1 MSIFWRKSIDQ
12 LRADAASGQ
21 LRRALGPVQL
31 TTLGIGAIIG
41 AGIFVLTGQAAAQH
55 AGPGIVLSFVLAGAA
70 CGFAGLCY
78 AEFAS
83 MIPVAGSAYTYA
95 YATMGELLAWII
107 GWDLI
112 LEYSLGAATVA
123 VGWSGYVVS
132 FLTDLGIH
140 FPLAWANPS
149 GLPILVDGVA
159 TGTGIFNLPAALIA
173 LLVTALLVVGI
184 RESASANATIVV
196 IKVVVVLLFI
206 AFGASFVNPD
216 NWSPFVPASTG
227 TFGEF
232 GWSGIVRGAA
242 VVFFAYIGFDAV
254 SVAAQEARN
263 PQKDMPVGIL
273 ASLVICTVLYI
284 AVSLVLTGIVPYT
297 QLNVP
302 DPIAVGINATGLT
315 WLKPFIK
322 LGAIA
327 GLSSV
332 ILVMIMA
339 QPRIFYA
346 MSRDGLLPPVFKR
359 IHPRFRTP
367 HVTTMV
373 TGLAVA
379 LTAGVFPI
387 GELGHMVSIGTLLAF
402 VIVSLGVLVLRYTHP
417 HIDRPFKTPGMPV
430 VPLLGAGSCFY
441 LMSFLPL
448 VTWLRLLVWLAIGL
462 AIYFLYGARAAARA
476 RALGL
481 TSAPAEVA
489 DRH

>member
-1 MSIFWRKSIDQ
+1 MDLFWRKSIDQ
-12 LRADAASGQ
+12 LRADAASGN
-21 LRRALGPVQL
+21 LRRALGPLQL
-31 TTLGIGAIIG
+31 TTLGVGAIIG

-55 AGPGIVLSFVLAGAA
+55 AGPAIVLSFILAGAA

-132 FLTDLGIH
+132 FLTDLGIN
-140 FPLAWANPS
+140 FPLEWANPS
-149 GLPILVDGVA
+149 GVDILVNGQVV
-159 TGTGIFNLPAALIA
+159 GQGIFNIPAFVIS

-184 RESASANATIVV
+184 KESASANAAIVI
-196 IKVVVVLLFI
+196 IKVSVVLLFI
-206 AFGASFVNPD
+206 AFGAAYVNSD
-216 NWSPFVPASTG
+216 NWSPFIPESTG

-254 SVAAQEARN
+254 SVAAQEAKN
-263 PQKDMPVGIL
+263 PQKDMPTGIL
-273 ASLVICTVLYI
+273 ASLAICTALYI
-284 AVSLVLTGIVPYT
+284 AVSLVLTGIVSYSA
-297 QLNVP
+297 LNVP
-302 DPIAVGINATGLT
+302 DPIAVGINATGLN

-322 LGAIA
+322 MGAIA

-346 MSRDGLLPPVFKR
+346 MSRDGLLPPVFKK
-359 IHPRFRTP
+359 IHPKFRTP
-367 HVTTMV
+367 HITTVV

-379 LTAGVFPI
+379 IVSGIFPI
-387 GELGHMVSIGTLLAF
+387 GTLGHMVSIGTLLAF
-402 VIVSLGVLVLRYTHP
+402 VIVCLGVLVLRYKQP
-417 HIDRPFKTPGMPV
+417 NLDRPFKTPGMPF
-430 VPLLGAGSCFY
+430 VPILGALSCLY
-441 LMSFLPL
+441 LMSFLPIE
-448 VTWLRLLVWLAIGL
+448 TWIRLFIWLAIGL
-462 AIYFLYGARAAARA
+462 AIYFLYGGNAAKRA

-481 TSAPAEVA
+481 TQAPPEMS
-489 DRH
+489 DKH

>member
-1 MSIFWRKSIDQ
+1 MDVFWRKSIDQ
-12 LRADAASGQ
+12 LRADAASGL

-31 TTLGIGAIIG
+31 TALGIGAIIG

-55 AGPGIVLSFVLAGAA
+55 AGPAIVLSFVLAGAA
-70 CGFAGLCY
+70 CAFAGLCY

-132 FLTDLGIH
+132 FLRDIGID
-140 FPLAWANPS
+140 FPLAWANPT
-149 GLPILVDGVA
+149 GAQILVEGSVA
-159 TGTGIFNLPAALIA
+159 GTGIFNLPAALIA
-173 LLVTALLVVGI
+173 LLVTALLVIGI
-184 RESASANATIVV
+184 RESGSANAAIVI
-196 IKVVVVLLFI
+196 IKVGVVLLFI
-206 AFGASFVNPD
+206 AFGAAFVNPG
-216 NWSPFVPASTG
+216 NWTPFIPESTG

-254 SVAAQEARN
+254 SVAAQEARD
-263 PQKDMPVGIL
+263 PQKDMPTGIL
-273 ASLVICTVLYI
+273 ASLAICTVLYI
-284 AVSLVLTGIVPYT
+284 VVSLVLTGIVPYT
-297 QLNVP
+297 TLNVP

-332 ILVMIMA
+332 ILVLIMA

-346 MSRDGLLPPVFKR
+346 MARDGLLPPLFKR
-359 IHPRFRTP
+359 IHPKFRTP
-367 HVTTMV
+367 HITTMV
-373 TGLAVA
+373 TGVAVA
-379 LTAGVFPI
+379 LIAGLFPI
-387 GELGHMVSIGTLLAF
+387 GDLGHMVSIGTLLAF
-402 VIVSLGVLVLRYTHP
+402 VIVSIGILVLRIRQP
-417 HIDRPFKTPGMPV
+417 ELERPFRTPAVWV
-430 VPLLGAGSCFY
+430 VAPLGALTSFY
-441 LMSFLPL
+441 LMSALPWR
-448 VTWLRLLVWLAIGL
+448 TWERLLIWLVIGL
-462 AIYFLYGARAAARA
+462 VIYFAYSRHHSKLAR
-476 RALGL
+476 
-481 TSAPAEVA
+481 PQ
-489 DRH
+489 

>member
-1 MSIFWRKSIDQ
+1 MNLFWRKSIDQ

-21 LRRALGPVQL
+21 LRRALGPIQL
-31 TTLGIGAIIG
+31 TALGIGAIIG

-55 AGPGIVLSFVLAGAA
+55 AGPAIVLSFVLAGAA
-70 CGFAGLCY
+70 CAFAGLCY

-132 FLTDLGIH
+132 FLRDIGID
-140 FPLAWANPS
+140 FPLEWANPT
-149 GLPILVDGVA
+149 GAQIMVDGSA
-159 TGTGIFNLPAALIA
+159 AGTGIFNLPAALIA
-173 LLVTALLVVGI
+173 LLVTALLVIGI
-184 RESASANATIVV
+184 RESASTNTAIVI
-196 IKVVVVLLFI
+196 IKVSVVLLFI
-206 AFGASFVNPD
+206 AFGAAFVNPG
-216 NWSPFVPASTG
+216 NWTPFIPESTG

-254 SVAAQEARN
+254 SVAAQEARD
-263 PQKDMPVGIL
+263 PQKDMPTGIL
-273 ASLVICTVLYI
+273 ASLAICTVLYI

-297 QLNVP
+297 TLNVP
-302 DPIAVGINATGLT
+302 DPIAVGIDATGLT

-332 ILVMIMA
+332 ILVLIMA

-346 MSRDGLLPPVFKR
+346 MARDGLLPPLFKR
-359 IHPRFRTP
+359 IHPKFRTP
-367 HVTTMV
+367 HITTMV
-373 TGLAVA
+373 TGIAVA
-379 LTAGVFPI
+379 LTAGLFPI
-387 GELGHMVSIGTLLAF
+387 GDLGHMVSIGTLLAF
-402 VIVSLGVLVLRYTHP
+402 AIVSIGVLVLRYKQP
-417 HIDRPFKTPGMPV
+417 NLDRPFRTPGMPV
-430 VPLLGAGSCFY
+430 VPLLGAGFCFY
-441 LMSFLPL
+441 LMLSLPL
-448 VTWLRLLVWLAIGL
+448 VTWVRLLVWLAIGL

-476 RALGL
+476 RELGL
-481 TSAPAEVA
+481 TDAPPELAEP
-489 DRH
+489 H